1 MFFTVSRQFLATIYV
16 VSLKQCQRCYY
27 ARNAVSILLSVLPEQ
42 GSSKIAS
49 KAIQAT

>member
-1 MFFTVSRQFLATIYV
+1 MFFTASRQFLATKYV

-27 ARNAVSILLSVLPEQ
+27 ARNAVSILLSVLEQ